1 MAMKERLWENV
12 LKVVAVVMAFRGI
25 IKKVFMVLVAL
36 AVVIIAV
43 LLLINHLKEELVE
56 VEMEDSIASIEEVR
70 PKGEIYVCSAVI
82 EDYTIKRAT
91 ESHLFWGDEEHSCVQ
106 TMTQKCS
113 YVIDLDKV
121 EYQVV
126 DSMKIV
132 RVKLPP
138 VQYIATTQSA
148 SFLSDD
154 SNFWATH
161 IPNTN
166 VLKSKVEEQ
175 IKQRFDTLNNRRKAE
190 RYAEDAV
197 SAVMEKL
204 GYEVEFVRGLERKRE

>member
-1 MAMKERLWENV
+1 MKERLWENV

-36 AVVIIAV
+36 VVVIIAV

-82 EDYTIKRAT
+82 EDYTIKRAA

-175 IKQRFDTLNNRRKAE
+175 IKQRFDTLSNRRKAE

-197 SAVMEKL
+197 SAVMEQL
-204 GYEVEFVRGLERKRE
+204 GYEVEFVRGLERKGE